1 MKTFLTCSSAFAIIF
16 MTLNISYSQNSRID
30 FDRFQIGKEYEI
42 VLSDGSR
49 VYGKLFAT
57 DENTITIQ
65 TESGKRRFKK
75 KDVEEIISAPE
86 IFKGNASDTGKK
98 SIELTDGSIIKGRV
112 TKVGSEIIEV
122 TLASGQVVKI
132 KRGEIERVE
141 DDSGVLAYGVD
152 PNISRLFFA
161 PTGRTLKQ
169 GDGYFSVAEI
179 FFPMVAV
186 GVTDDIMLSGGITL
200 VPGLEDQAYY
210 FNAKGRPLHVKNF
223 DLSAGVLYANVTSGD
238 QNGIGAFYVTGTY
251 GDERKAVTFGGGY
264 GFETEGGVADYPMLM
279 FGGEIQMS
287 KSIKA
292 ISENWIITGDET
304 GGIISLGIRFFGRNL
319 SADFALMYPFSG
331 SGGTTSGWP
340 FIPWIG
346 LNYNF

>member
-1 MKTFLTCSSAFAIIF
+1 MKTFLTCSSSIAIIF
-16 MTLNISYSQNSRID
+16 ITINISYSQNSRID

-65 TESGKRRFKK
+65 TETGKRRFKK
-75 KDVEEIISAPE
+75 KDVEEIVSAPE
-86 IFKGNASDTGKK
+86 IFKGDALDTGKK

-122 TLASGQVVKI
+122 TLVSGQVIKI

-141 DDSGVLAYGVD
+141 DDKGVLAYGVD

-186 GVTDDIMLSGGITL
+186 GVTDDIMLSGGITI
-200 VPGLEDQAYY
+200 VPGLESQAYY
-210 FNAKGRPLHVKNF
+210 FNAKGRPVHVKDF
-223 DLSAGVLYANVTSGD
+223 DLSAGVLYANETSGD
-238 QNGIGAFYVTGTY
+238 VNGIGALYLTGTY

-264 GFETEGGVADYPMLM
+264 GFETKGGVADYPMLIL
-279 FGGEIQMS
+279 GGEIQMS

-292 ISENWIITGDET
+292 VSENWLITGDES
-304 GGIISLGIRFFGRNL
+304 GGVMSFGIRFFGRNL
-319 SADFALMYPFSG
+319 SADFALMYLFTE
-331 SGGTTSGWP
+331 SGGTVSGWP